1 MERESHG
8 FNLPPSKVVVSGD
21 DADFPGACVATS
33 EQVSYDVTKDG
44 QRFLINTQVKNVDTH
59 PMTVILNWD
68 AEMKKK

>member
-1 MERESHG
+1 MNSFTPIAR
-8 FNLPPSKVVVSGD
+8 PPHANS
-21 DADFPGACVATS
+21 S

-44 QRFLINTQVKNVDTH
+44 QRFLINTQVKNADAH